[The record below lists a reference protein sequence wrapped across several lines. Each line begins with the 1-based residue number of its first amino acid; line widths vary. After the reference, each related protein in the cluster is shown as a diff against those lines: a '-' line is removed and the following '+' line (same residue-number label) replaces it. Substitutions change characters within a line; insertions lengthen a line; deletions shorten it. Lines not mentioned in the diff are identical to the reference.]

1 MLYSI
6 MEDNLESMDMKL
18 EIRVMILMRLLKIS
32 NDPISPELESL
43 YMESLS
49 IREKQFPPLKDE
61 KPMFHDNGEE
71 APGTLAYLKA
81 LQDVADYLRKE
92 YPELFRDK
100 VLREKYP

>member
-1 MLYSI
+1 

-18 EIRVMILMRLLKIS
+18 EIRVMILMGLLRRS
-32 NDPISPELESL
+32 NDPRSPELESL

-71 APGTLAYLKA
+71 APGILAHLKA

-92 YPELFRDK
+92 HPQLFCEE